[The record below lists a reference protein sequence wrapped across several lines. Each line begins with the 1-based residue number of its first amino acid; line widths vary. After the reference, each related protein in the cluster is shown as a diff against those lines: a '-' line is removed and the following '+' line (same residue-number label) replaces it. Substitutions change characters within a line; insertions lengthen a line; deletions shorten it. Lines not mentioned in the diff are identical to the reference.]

1 MSYTGL
7 VYKVWG
13 KYEKCVIWNLFNVV
27 CLSVENHARERKS
40 ETESCRGTKREIKR
54 RKRNR
59 DPGDYDVF
67 LLWLMSGP
75 FQFQGPVH
83 ASTLSQNRFQL
94 LAALKQNVTVCK
106 VCGLLEN
113 NNFKMS
119 LRCLEI
125 HWFGLRLVWMMIHP
139 FLLNLI
145 MHCAVEIPWLNGS
158 QVSQFDCWNRYLLKQ
173 VPLFQINMLIYG
185 PQSVILRKVGVF
197 LVQMNECVIAYYHF
211 AKIYQKHD
219 NKTESTADFDQV

>member
-13 KYEKCVIWNLFNVV
+13 KYKKCVAWDLFNVV
-27 CLSVENHARERKS
+27 CLSVKNNGRERKRDW
-40 ETESCRGTKREIKR
+40 ELQRD
-54 RKRNR
+54 RKRDKKGERKKETLVTMMYFCFGWCQGLFCFKGQLMQAHYHRTNSN
-59 DPGDYDVF
+59 YLV
-67 LLWLMSGP
+67 LCSKMSLWVS
-75 FQFQGPVH
+75 
-83 ASTLSQNRFQL
+83 
-94 LAALKQNVTVCK
+94 CK

-158 QVSQFDCWNRYLLKQ
+158 QVSQFDCWNKYLLKQ
-173 VPLFQINMLIYG
+173 VPLFQMNMLIYG

-197 LVQMNECVIAYYHF
+197 LVQMNECIIAY
-211 AKIYQKHD
+211 
-219 NKTESTADFDQV
+219 